1 VPNERVSTTYQDGS
15 AHRTGVGESHTDRR
29 RPITVFADLW
39 VVTLSHPLG
48 EDLPGYADVA
58 VAGTPAAPTTGAA
71 SYVWVS
77 GDCREGYLDDVRD
90 VEGVAS
96 LARLEELP
104 DRTLARVELSGTEPG
119 VFRAVDDA
127 GGAVLAYRGIDEGW
141 TVRARF
147 PGRDGVTEC
156 CRLCEDRSG
165 GLPCVVSTATTA
177 SPAASTTD

>member
-1 VPNERVSTTYQDGS
+1 M
-15 AHRTGVGESHTDRR
+15 
-29 RPITVFADLW
+29 TVFADLW